1 MRRIHDITRALLERS
16 ELGDGL
22 SPSDIDDIA
31 LAAIMHDVGKIA
43 IPDAILGKPGKLTD
57 AEYEVMKTHTVK
69 GAEILNSIPQ
79 MRSTNAFSYA
89 VDIARHHHER
99 WDGHGYPDGLAGD
112 DISIWAQ
119 TVSIAD
125 VYDALMSKRVY
136 KDAIPR
142 KRALEMIRS
151 GACGVFGPKLLAAFE
166 RVEPELAPM
175 YGAAND
181 QEVDHER

>member
-1 MRRIHDITRALLERS
+1 
-16 ELGDGL
+16 
-22 SPSDIDDIA
+22 
-31 LAAIMHDVGKIA
+31 MHDVGKIA

-119 TVSIAD
+119 AVSIAD

-151 GACGVFGPKLLAAFE
+151 GARGVFGPKLLAAFE

-181 QEVDHER
+181 

>member
-1 MRRIHDITRALLERS
+1 MASNRLSHATWRTVAPIAILTVSLVALLAWSAFMVRNAMLRNAEM
-16 ELGDGL
+16 LGTQ
-22 SPSDIDDIA
+22 
-31 LAAIMHDVGKIA
+31 LARTYA
-43 IPDAILGKPGKLTD
+43 
-57 AEYEVMKTHTVK
+57 AEEEAH
-69 GAEILNSIPQ
+69 I
-79 MRSTNAFSYA
+79 NAFSYA

-119 TVSIAD
+119 AVSIAD